1 MTADLVITEDMIFNM
16 ARKYEEF
23 ADSSKRIPPELPV
36 SVDAGI
42 ATDIII
48 DILGTLDFAATTFA
62 EKCQGSANNLRL
74 LVAQHK
80 EEEEEVTNYFLNL
93 EEELS

>member
-23 ADSSKRIPPELPV
+23 ADSSKSIPLELPI

-62 EKCQGSANNLRL
+62 EKCQGSADNLRS

-80 EEEEEVTNYFLNL
+80 EEEEEVTNYFLNMK
-93 EEELS
+93 EELS

>member
-23 ADSSKRIPPELPV
+23 ADSSRSIPPELPI

-48 DILGTLDFAATTFA
+48 DILGTLDF
-62 EKCQGSANNLRL
+62 KLCYNLCN
-74 LVAQHK
+74 VI
-80 EEEEEVTNYFLNL
+80 
-93 EEELS
+93 